1 MQTTDGFVLEQ
12 KPVFDWNHVPVGRV
26 TDARRDPKTRATTG
40 LVLTLSPE
48 AQTELGLASPTLEV
62 PASLVF
68 GVRRDGLTLDRSLSE
83 LKRIDFFASVL
94 KK

>member
-1 MQTTDGFVLEQ
+1 MQSDGFVLEQ

-26 TDARRDPKTRATTG
+26 TTARRDPKTRATTQ

-48 AQTELGLASPTLEV
+48 AQTQLGVPDATLEV

-68 GVRRDGLTLDRSLSE
+68 GVRRDAVTLDRSLSE

>member
-1 MQTTDGFVLEQ
+1 MPSEGFVLEQ
-12 KPVFDWNHVPVGRV
+12 KPVFDWNHVPVGQV
-26 TDARRDPKTRATTG
+26 TTARRDPKTRATTQ

-48 AQTELGLASPTLEV
+48 ARTQLGVSSPTLEV

-68 GVRRDGLTLDRSLSE
+68 GVRRDGVTLDRSLSE
-83 LKRIDFFASVL
+83 LKRFDLPASVL

>member
-1 MQTTDGFVLEQ
+1 MLSDGFVLEQ

-26 TDARRDPKTRATTG
+26 VTTRRDPKTRAATQ
-40 LVLTLSPE
+40 LVLTLTPEARTQLGTE
-48 AQTELGLASPTLEV
+48 AQTVEL

-68 GVRRDGLTLDRSLSE
+68 GMRRDSVTLDRSLSE
-83 LKRIDFFASVL
+83 LKKIEFFSSVI

>member
-1 MQTTDGFVLEQ
+1 MLSEGFVLEQ

-26 TDARRDPKTRATTG
+26 VTTRRDPKTRAATQ

-48 AQTELGLASPTLEV
+48 ARTQLGTEAQTVEL

-68 GVRRDGLTLDRSLSE
+68 GLRRDSVTLDRSISE
-83 LKRIDFFASVL
+83 LKKIEFFSSVI

>member
-1 MQTTDGFVLEQ
+1 MLSEGFVLEQ

-26 TDARRDPKTRATTG
+26 VTTRRDPKTHAATQ

-48 AQTELGLASPTLEV
+48 AQTQLGTQELTVEL
-62 PASLVF
+62 PASMVF
-68 GVRRDGLTLDRSLSE
+68 GMRRDSVTLDRSISM
-83 LKRIDFFASVL
+83 LKKNEHFASVL